1 MLDILFLTEVDSFD
15 HDDSLRILNYKAV
28 VHNKTIKK
36 KTRLLALIHED
47 IFNDIKVRTDL
58 EIIDYPSVALEI
70 EIKGFKKV
78 VVYGFYRTWSQTQQ
92 SDLDEIC
99 NIISK
104 ICDEGK
110 IFVGLGDVN
119 LDKRRFEESNY
130 RYPVLRDKLLDSLA
144 KNDILMADL
153 PYTYMS
159 KSNGRMS
166 EIDHIYWSSVIDQRV
181 KTYLGESAVSD
192 HYSVIISIDIE
203 KRSKRKIGKEV
214 KFVRSYKNF
223 SQEKFNFDLLN
234 CNWEYLGLTSDVNEM
249 VNLAQ
254 SFIKETFE
262 FNVPLCKIKFNDKHI
277 SELQQETK
285 ELMKKRNKERRL
297 GNVEEYKKLRNKCNK
312 LIKKDRCENINNKI
326 TNDPKKGLW
335 RQYNKIVNGRES
347 KQMQL
352 KENGM
357 IIEDNTKISNI
368 MNVFFKEKIVNIKS
382 ELPVSNL
389 NPLSRLKII

>member
-1 MLDILFLTEVDSFD
+1 
-15 HDDSLRILNYKAV
+15 
-28 VHNKTIKK
+28 
-36 KTRLLALIHED
+36 
-47 IFNDIKVRTDL
+47 
-58 EIIDYPSVALEI
+58 
-70 EIKGFKKV
+70 
-78 VVYGFYRTWSQTQQ
+78 
-92 SDLDEIC
+92 
-99 NIISK
+99 
-104 ICDEGK
+104 
-110 IFVGLGDVN
+110 
-119 LDKRRFEESNY
+119 
-130 RYPVLRDKLLDSLA
+130 
-144 KNDILMADL
+144 MADL

-223 SQEKFNFDLLN
+223 SQEKFNFDLLI

-285 ELMKKRNKERRL
+285 ELMKK
-297 GNVEEYKKLRNKCNK
+297 GT
-312 LIKKDRCENINNKI
+312 KKD
-326 TNDPKKGLW
+326 DM
-335 RQYNKIVNGRES
+335 VMS
-347 KQMQL
+347 K
-352 KENGM
+352 
-357 IIEDNTKISNI
+357 
-368 MNVFFKEKIVNIKS
+368 NIKNYEIS
-382 ELPVSNL
+382 AIN
-389 NPLSRLKII
+389 